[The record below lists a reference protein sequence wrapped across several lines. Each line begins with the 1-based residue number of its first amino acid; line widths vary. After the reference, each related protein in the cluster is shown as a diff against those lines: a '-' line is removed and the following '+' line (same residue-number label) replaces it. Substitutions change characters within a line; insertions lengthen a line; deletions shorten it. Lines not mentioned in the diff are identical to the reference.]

1 MEEIKQLVKD
11 VIIHDLESCI
21 DDHFEDSVDTEE
33 TTKNAFDKRRNVN
46 ELLKTLDTII
56 THEKELE
63 LKERELAI
71 REKELKMGILPE
83 INKLAD
89 TASSTATDIY
99 RTRTGIQLTATAMDF
114 EKGGN
119 MFASQVSKTIPSLI
133 TKMIR

>member
-1 MEEIKQLVKD
+1 MEEIKQLIKD
-11 VIIHDLESCI
+11 VVIHDLESCI

-33 TTKNAFDKRRNVN
+33 TTKNAFDKRRHVN
-46 ELLKTLDTII
+46 ELLKTLDTIV

-63 LKERELAI
+63 LRARELDI
-71 REKELKMGILPE
+71 REKELKMGIIPE